1 MKKAYTKPYLA
12 AESFQLDAAVASSC
26 SSQSKLAINANVD
39 TCNFQKINPDITQ
52 FGLAC
57 TTNVLM
63 TYGKFNTF
71 CYHGPQI
78 DLMSIAIQS

>member
-26 SSQSKLAINANVD
+26 SSQNRIAINANVD
-39 TCNFQKINPDITQ
+39 TCNFHQFNPSITQ